1 MAKTR
6 TDIRSELQGRLL
18 AQREE
23 MLQRI
28 SERRA
33 TFDTEIDKL
42 NDVLL
47 AAEIQLEALKVL
59 KD

>member
-6 TDIRSELQGRLL
+6 TDVRSELQRRLL
-18 AQREE
+18 TQREE